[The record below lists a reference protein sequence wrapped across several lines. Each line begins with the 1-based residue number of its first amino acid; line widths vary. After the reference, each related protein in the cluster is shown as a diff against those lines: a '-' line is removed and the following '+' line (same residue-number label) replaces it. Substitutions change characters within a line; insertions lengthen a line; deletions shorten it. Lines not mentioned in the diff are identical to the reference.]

1 MPESVYPGVADTS
14 FNGLL
19 LLVLPSPQAHYM
31 TQILSPDSAAAQ
43 PVATPPAAP
52 PAAHGARRTLAIL
65 IVILTGQFM
74 AVLDAAIVNV
84 AIPSIRSSL
93 HTSGAALQLIVAGYV
108 IAYAV
113 LLVTGARLGD
123 RFGQRRMFIA
133 GLALFTLASLVCGL
147 AWNEASLIVF
157 RFAQGVGAAAMVPQI
172 MTIIQR
178 TFTGNARAK
187 ALSVYSAIISGGMV
201 AGQVLGG
208 LIVSADLWGSS
219 WRGVFLV
226 NVPIGVV
233 LLVLAP
239 RILPTV
245 TERFDRKLD
254 LAGLTVLTAAVLT
267 LVLPLV
273 LGRELGWPMWA
284 WISLGA
290 CVVAFAAFV
299 GIERAVAA
307 RGGEPLFSHRVLA
320 APGLLLAAATL
331 FVIMATFGGWMFV
344 MAIHF
349 QSTLGYSAL
358 HAGLLFI
365 PMGVTFAVTGLN
377 WERIRDRYHATMIPL
392 GLVLAAASMVAVGA
406 LLRNGADVGPLV
418 LTLLGVCGVGNG
430 LAFSPLMTRTLAK
443 VPMSLAADA
452 SGILVTNVQLGI
464 VVGIASFGS
473 LFLGL
478 AGTTTLSAS
487 HALGGTAIAEG
498 VTVLLAAALSVRA
511 AR

>member
-1 MPESVYPGVADTS
+1 
-14 FNGLL
+14 
-19 LLVLPSPQAHYM
+19 M

-43 PVATPPAAP
+43 PVTAPPAAP
-52 PAAHGARRTLAIL
+52 PAAYGARRTLAIL
-65 IVILTGQFM
+65 AVILTGQFM
-74 AVLDAAIVNV
+74 AVLDASIVNV

-123 RFGQRRMFIA
+123 RFSQRRMFIA

-147 AWNEASLIVF
+147 AWNEISLIVF

-172 MTIIQR
+172 MTLIQR
-178 TFTGNARAK
+178 NFTGNARAK

-208 LIVSADLWGSS
+208 LIVSADIGGSS

-226 NVPIGVV
+226 NVRIGLA
-233 LLVLAP
+233 LLVIAP
-239 RILPTV
+239 RVLPKV
-245 TERFDRKLD
+245 TQRFDRKLD
-254 LAGLTVLTAAVLT
+254 LAGLTMLTAAVLA

-273 LGRELGWPMWA
+273 LGRELNWPVWS

-290 CVVAFAAFV
+290 CVIAFAAFL

-307 RGGEPLFSHRVLA
+307 RDGEPLFSHRVLA
-320 APGLLLAAATL
+320 APGLLLTAATL
-331 FVIMATFGGWMFV
+331 FVVMATFGGWMFV
-344 MAIHF
+344 MAIHL

-358 HAGLLFI
+358 HAGLMFI
-365 PMGVTFAVTGLN
+365 PLGVTFAIAGMN
-377 WERIRDRYHATMIPL
+377 WERIPHRFHATMIPL
-392 GLVLAAASMVAVGA
+392 GLVLAAASMVTIGA
-406 LLRNGADVGPLV
+406 LLRDGADVGPLALV
-418 LTLLGVCGVGNG
+418 LLALCGVGNG

-464 VVGIASFGS
+464 VVGIASFGT

-478 AGTTTLSAS
+478 AGSTALSAS

-498 VTVLLAAALSVRA
+498 VTVLVAAGLSARA